1 MHLIKLGF
9 SPGTRIFHQICQY
22 EPWGHRCCTGDTVV
36 TGRTIHWVRLPL
48 FFCSFPYLGPFFRV
62 NDYDGTEAIPRIP
75 QLPLESPTAR
85 RHNPHQ
91 YFLVT
96 SHYGIASF
104 STHSTGVSIKSWLRR
119 KNDLESWCR
128 VASLKWWEVHFHWS
142 TTTDRFL
149 HGKSC
154 YNWGSSGYSECG
166 ANVQNT
172 FDMERFGK
180 GGVNSFSSA
189 AMIRDKTN
197 THLHDSKNDISAEDD
212 DSMR

>member
-1 MHLIKLGF
+1 MRLGCFLNPPHHICQFVNNSQHALDKVGF
-9 SPGTRIFHQICQY
+9 SPGTRIFHRICQY
-22 EPWGHRCCTGDTVV
+22 ESCGHHCCTGDAAE

-48 FFCSFPYLGPFFRV
+48 FFCLFSYLGPFFRV
-62 NDYDGTEAIPRIP
+62 NGSDGGDSSNTTTSLGVAD
-75 QLPLESPTAR
+75 
-85 RHNPHQ
+85 HNPHQ
-91 YFLVT
+91 YFLIT

-104 STHSTGVSIKSWLRR
+104 STHSTGMSIKSWLRR

-142 TTTDRFL
+142 TTADRFW

-166 ANVQNT
+166 ANVRST

-189 AMIRDKTN
+189 ATN
-197 THLHDSKNDISAEDD
+197 P
-212 DSMR
+212 R